1 MPLQNLATGSII
13 QGVPGNT
20 TAPPDANSTQT
31 ALSTNIIIKVNGTA
45 VGAIQNIN
53 VNEQRTITTI
63 DEVGTDG
70 HIDSA
75 PTKSTDI
82 SGECRRIR
90 FNRMRITEAFGRGFL
105 HLSAQ
110 RIPFDIDIF
119 DQWAGDGSNQIIT
132 TIKNVWIESIGYSY
146 DSGNWIITDDMRWK
160 AESIFSTLN
169 GGNAA
174 TGGNRGNP
182 LQINSVERATDVG
195 NYRGALSSP
204 GLITDFFSNF

>member
-13 QGVPGNT
+13 QGVPGNPT
-20 TAPPDANSTQT
+20 ANSTKT
-31 ALSTNIIIKVNGTA
+31 ALSTNIIIKVGGTA
-45 VGAIQNIN
+45 VGAVQSISVQ
-53 VNEQRTITTI
+53 EQRTITMV

-75 PTKSTDI
+75 PTKSTEI
-82 SGECRRIR
+82 SGDCKRIR
-90 FNRMRITEAFGRGFL
+90 FNRMRITEAFDRGFL
-105 HLSAQ
+105 HVMSQ
-110 RIPFDIDIF
+110 RIPFDIDIY

-132 TIKNVWIESIGYSY
+132 TIKNVWIESISY
-146 DSGNWIITDDMRWK
+146 AYDQGNWIISDDMRWK
-160 AESIFSTLN
+160 AETIYSTLN

-174 TGGNRGNP
+174 TGGERGNP

-204 GLITDFFSNF
+204 GLITDFFSNV